1 MNDSTKNRANPF
13 DKAYFIKPDTDFDK
27 TDKTY
32 APLFRKTFE
41 MYDNIESAEVL
52 MCGLGI
58 GYFYINGRAASEDL
72 FTAPVSDYNKTLWFN
87 RYKVT
92 AYLKYDNGTTGTYI
106 TSTAEAPGTNRL
118 EIAFDTNR
126 LHLFDKETGLAILN

>member
-1 MNDSTKNRANPF
+1 MSRA
-13 DKAYFIKPDTDFDK
+13 
-27 TDKTY
+27 
-32 APLFRKTFE
+32 
-41 MYDNIESAEVL
+41 V
-52 MCGLGI
+52 
-58 GYFYINGRAASEDL
+58 SEDL

-87 RYKVT
+87 RYEVT

-126 LHLFDKETGLAILN
+126 LHLFDKETELAILN